1 MAKLRLNKILAQAG
15 LTSRRGG
22 DRLIL
27 EGRVA
32 VNGTVTREPGTLAE
46 PGTDLIT
53 VDGRP
58 LPICSKAC
66 GSTYIPWVGS
76 TTTSKEC
83 SS

>member
-53 VDGRP
+53 ID
-58 LPICSKAC
+58 
-66 GSTYIPWVGS
+66 GSTGEVSPVDDA
-76 TTTSKEC
+76 E
-83 SS
+83 SSAA